1 MQKDVSRKSAAQ
13 NIDLTTTYSS
23 YSCYPAEGE
32 EKRATAG
39 SPPSPVMARVR
50 RGCLL
55 ARMPHAPLLG
65 SRERLRAAGTPPVPA
80 RGRPRPRRRRGTT
93 SPAAHPGAAGGAA
106 GGMDRTTRT
115 CSARPLV
122 RASAKASGVR
132 PAGSGSGRPKKPPP
146 RARRKELGKHEPAP
160 DGMLLPRKVGRSS
173 PDRMRSLGPARS
185 SSPSPQASSRSRS
198 CVRSWPAVRRP
209 TPPASPTRSALLP
222 PPRALPSRT
231 RRGPCPP
238 PRGVGA
244 AVACPG
250 RRPPRRALRDGP
262 GAGGR
267 RRAGSRSDQGP
278 SKRRRGGAP
287 QASVPRGR
295 RRPAEALQRGRE
307 ERSGGGGARKSR
319 APDSRLCDNQW
330 SVRLAFS
337 REAWS
342 APSFH
347 SHSHD
352 GSYRIANSTSS
363 GNQRPIS

>member
-1 MQKDVSRKSAAQ
+1 VPRKSAAQ

-23 YSCYPAEGE
+23 CCYPAEGE

-39 SPPSPVMARVR
+39 SPPSPVVTRVR

-55 ARMPHAPLLG
+55 ARTPHAPLLG
-65 SRERLRAAGTPPVPA
+65 SRERLRAAGSPPVPA
-80 RGRPRPRRRRGTT
+80 RGRPRGRG
-93 SPAAHPGAAGGAA
+93 GG
-106 GGMDRTTRT
+106 GG
-115 CSARPLV
+115 RPLQL
-122 RASAKASGVR
+122 SNGPDSG
-132 PAGSGSGRPKKPPP
+132 GQETGGL
-146 RARRKELGKHEPAP
+146 AREADLG
-160 DGMLLPRKVGRSS
+160 G
-173 PDRMRSLGPARS
+173 
-185 SSPSPQASSRSRS
+185 Q
-198 CVRSWPAVRRP
+198 
-209 TPPASPTRSALLP
+209 
-222 PPRALPSRT
+222 T
-231 RRGPCPP
+231 RR
-238 PRGVGA
+238 A
-244 AVACPG
+244 TAT
-250 RRPPRRALRDGP
+250 RDGP

-295 RRPAEALQRGRE
+295 RRPAEATQRGRE